1 MQHKEKLL
9 NLITFVTF
17 NKLYVAFK
25 LAFLKMQQWQ
35 TNYIPL

>member
-9 NLITFVTF
+9 NLITFVT
-17 NKLYVAFK
+17 FK